1 MIFNLSPKSIDV
13 TQSRLLIEWSDG
25 VSREYPSR
33 LLRQMCQCAHCISED
48 TRRVI
53 LDRERVPKDITLNHA
68 EPVGNYAISFRFS
81 DGHSTGIYTFDFL
94 RGLE

>member
-1 MIFNLSPKSIDV
+1 MSSNLPPKSIDV
-13 TQSRLLIEWSDG
+13 SGARLFIEWNDG
-25 VSREYPSR
+25 AAKEYPAR

-48 TRRVI
+48 TRRVL
-53 LDRERVPKDITLNHA
+53 LDRERVPQDITLKHA
-68 EPVGNYAISFRFS
+68 EPVGNYAITFRFS